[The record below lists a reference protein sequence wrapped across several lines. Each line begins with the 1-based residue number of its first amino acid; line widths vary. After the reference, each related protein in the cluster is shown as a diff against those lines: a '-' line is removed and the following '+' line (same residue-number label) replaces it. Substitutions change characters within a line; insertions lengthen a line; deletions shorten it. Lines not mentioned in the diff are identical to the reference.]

1 MKSSNRSKDQ
11 KVNVNPKDLT
21 LNKDARGGAKFSRL
35 SPNITQWCLLGA
47 FLWFPW
53 LFRDGLQQNHNE
65 LFLTDLS

>member
-1 MKSSNRSKDQ
+1 MKSAKPTNGK
-11 KVNVNPKDLT
+11 KINLKFKDLT
-21 LNKDARGGAKFSRL
+21 PNKDPRRGAKFSRL

-65 LFLTDLS
+65 LFLADLS